1 MGLFDFFKK
10 NKTKKQEKYKLGMHK
25 TRENSF
31 GSIKKIL
38 EAKNAIDD
46 ELFDELEEV
55 FIMADVGVDTV
66 ISFIDDLR
74 DEVTKQGITEPKQLQ
89 EIIIDKMFEIYLKG
103 EVVNANLNLNKN
115 GLSVVLFVGVN
126 GVGKTTSIA
135 KIAYQLKKEGKK
147 VLLAA
152 GDTFRAG
159 AIEQL
164 ATWAKKVGVDIVYK
178 DAGSDPSSVMF
189 DAVNKAKNE
198 GYDVDVAFTAEQ
210 ALTYDLK
217 KYSLILLDIMMGEIS
232 GIKMAKILK
241 ENVATAEIPIIFC
254 TARDTEDDMI
264 MGLNIGADD
273 YIMKPY
279 TIRNVIARVKSVLR
293 RTLTHKNII
302 ITDKPDILKVDG
314 LQLDLGF
321 KRCTIEGREIKLAK
335 KEFELLA
342 YLISNRGKIC
352 SREQILNSV
361 WSDEV
366 VVLDRTIDVN
376 ITRLRSKIGE
386 YGSYIIT
393 RSGFGYGFRD

>member
-1 MGLFDFFKK
+1 M
-10 NKTKKQEKYKLGMHK
+10 TE
-25 TRENSF
+25 R
-31 GSIKKIL
+31 IL
-38 EAKNAIDD
+38 IVDD
-46 ELFDELEEV
+46 EETLCEV
-55 FIMADVGVDTV
+55 
-66 ISFIDDLR
+66 
-74 DEVTKQGITEPKQLQ
+74 
-89 EIIIDKMFEIYLKG
+89 LK
-103 EVVNANLNLNKN
+103 LNL
-115 GLSVVLFVGVN
+115 
-126 GVGKTTSIA
+126 
-135 KIAYQLKKEGKK
+135 E
-147 VLLAA
+147 
-152 GDTFRAG
+152 
-159 AIEQL
+159 
-164 ATWAKKVGVDIVYK
+164 
-178 DAGSDPSSVMF
+178 
-189 DAVNKAKNE
+189 NE

-241 ENVATAEIPIIFC
+241 ENVTTAEIPIIFC

-279 TIRNVIARVKSVLR
+279 TIRNVIARVKTVLR
-293 RTLTHKNII
+293 RTSTHKNII
-302 ITDKPDILKVDG
+302 ITDKPNILKVEE

-321 KRCTIEGREIKLAK
+321 KICTIEGKEVKLAK

>member
-1 MGLFDFFKK
+1 M
-10 NKTKKQEKYKLGMHK
+10 TE
-25 TRENSF
+25 R
-31 GSIKKIL
+31 IL
-38 EAKNAIDD
+38 IVDD
-46 ELFDELEEV
+46 EETLCEV
-55 FIMADVGVDTV
+55 
-66 ISFIDDLR
+66 
-74 DEVTKQGITEPKQLQ
+74 
-89 EIIIDKMFEIYLKG
+89 LK
-103 EVVNANLNLNKN
+103 LNL
-115 GLSVVLFVGVN
+115 
-126 GVGKTTSIA
+126 
-135 KIAYQLKKEGKK
+135 E
-147 VLLAA
+147 
-152 GDTFRAG
+152 
-159 AIEQL
+159 
-164 ATWAKKVGVDIVYK
+164 
-178 DAGSDPSSVMF
+178 
-189 DAVNKAKNE
+189 NE

-293 RTLTHKNII
+293 RTSTYKNII